1 MCQRKIAMRPT
12 IRIAII
18 VALFAVLITGC
29 RLSETVFEKAQALV
43 QPTGTSTLLPSSSI
57 PDLLP
62 TDTPVPT
69 PAAISSPPVGTP
81 VGIELSGFMDDSKA
95 TEQWRG
101 GPSWSGDISYD
112 YQGGAVLLAGSADGT
127 VPIQDL
133 DDALRLTVTHPDGTT
148 AQFYVDTT
156 GISCTKNQCDLGPY
170 DITDLFVTGTNQ
182 VKTEIIDLW
191 PTAWGIKELWLVTF
205 N

>member
-1 MCQRKIAMRPT
+1 MKSVFLKT
-12 IRIAII
+12 ILIILVAI
-18 VALFAVLITGC
+18 LLSGC
-29 RLSETVFEKAQALV
+29 RLSETVFKKARALV
-43 QPTGTSTLLPSSSI
+43 QPAGTSTPLTLTST

-62 TDTPVPT
+62 TDTPIPT
-69 PAAISSPPVGTP
+69 PAAISSLPAGTP
-81 VGIELSGFMDDSKA
+81 VGVELCEYMDNNKA

-101 GPSWSGDISYD
+101 GPNWFGDLSYE
-112 YQGGAVLLAGSADGT
+112 YQGGEVLLAGSADGA

-133 DDALRLTVTHPDGTT
+133 DDALRLTVTHPDGTK
-148 AQFYVDTT
+148 ARFYIDTT
-156 GISCTKNQCDLGPY
+156 GITCTKNQCDLGPY

-191 PTAWGIKELWLVTF
+191 PTAWGIKELWLVEF

>member
-1 MCQRKIAMRPT
+1 MKAAIRKT
-12 IRIAII
+12 IIFILAAILL
-18 VALFAVLITGC
+18 VGC
-29 RLSETVFEKAQALV
+29 RLSKTVLEKVQAFV
-43 QPTGTSTLLPSSSI
+43 QPAGTSALLPPSSI

-69 PAAISSPPVGTP
+69 PADIAALPAGTP
-81 VGIELSGFMDDSKA
+81 VGIELCGFMDDSKA

-101 GPSWSGDISYD
+101 GPSWFGDISYD

-133 DDALRLTVTHPDGTT
+133 DDALRLTVTHPDGTK

-156 GISCTKNQCDLGPY
+156 GIECSKDQCELGPY
-170 DITDLFVTGTNQ
+170 DISDLFVPGINQ

-191 PTAWGIKELWLVTF
+191 PTAWGIKVLWLVTF